1 MVSLIPT
8 IKMDNKVITS
18 INVKYLTKRPSSK
31 LFAKKIFKKN
41 FKIIFS
47 ADKKI
52 FIRIGQVGILK
63 KYFSKFMEPF
73 KHIHKSS

>member
-8 IKMDNKVITS
+8 IKIDNKVITS

-47 ADKKI
+47 ADKQI
-52 FIRIGQVGILK
+52 FIRIGSGHTK
-63 KYFSKFMEPF
+63 KIFF
-73 KHIHKSS
+73 